1 MTDQT
6 LPGIVA
12 WNEPVTSADQP
23 KPSNRRLECIAA
35 LAVSALLLLLLVA
48 DHPNGVE
55 SAWVVG
61 CSAALPIGLV
71 IDRELR
77 RRGLRS

>member
-12 WNEPVTSADQP
+12 RNEPVTSAGQS
-23 KPSNRRLECIAA
+23 KPSKRRLEYIAA
-35 LAVSALLLLLLVA
+35 LAISALLLLLLVA
-48 DHPNGVE
+48 DHPNGAE

-71 IDRELR
+71 IDWELR
-77 RRGLRS
+77 RRGLRP